1 MSMIVDIV
9 DFHDFDNLFVKSEP
23 KYIDI
28 YINSF
33 SSFLFLTTRSF
44 YNSIKSVTE
53 KNLPHIR
60 ILAVCDDSQ
69 FNSIL
74 DFFSSIK
81 NIYIKNIS
89 SVSEQQENLITITI
103 NKKIIYFFK
112 INYDELKKKY
122 NCNLY
127 DIIFNELISFFSFT
141 YDLMWNMV
149 EKNEI
154 LEKHNIFQQDFVDIA
169 SHQLRNPI
177 LPIIGFSKTLKTKI
191 TDSNMLEYV
200 DIIIR
205 NGEKLR
211 NIVNDILDV
220 SRIESNSLRLKKEF
234 FDINE
239 VLSDIIAE
247 YQDISIRET
256 SNIKFIFYDKPGLF
270 IEADKSLISHAF
282 DNLLNNS
289 YHFTKDNKG
298 QEIMVSLSQ
307 KNNSSVI
314 ITIEDEGP
322 DIQIKDH
329 DQFFAKFFTKTS
341 GGTGLGLFISKKLFG
356 LHGGSIDVENRSPD
370 LGLKFTIQIPL
381 SHQEPFFQAG
391 EIKHDNNKI
400 LFIDDFSE
408 NLHLIQNKIQN
419 MGYEVDYY
427 DDPYNALE
435 YFIPGKY
442 SLVFLGVDIR
452 GFDGFYLY
460 DELKKRDDDIKG
472 YFMTP
477 NKINKNAIDEF
488 FNKDILN
495 DRFLYKPVLL
505 DSIVKIIKRELSN
518 SL

>member
-1 MSMIVDIV
+1 MIVDII
-9 DFHDFDNLFVKSEP
+9 DFRDFDRLFVKSDP
-23 KYIDI
+23 KYLDI

-33 SSFLFLTTRSF
+33 SSFLFLTNSSF
-44 YNSIKSVTE
+44 YNSLKSITE

-69 FNSIL
+69 FNSII
-74 DFFSSIK
+74 DSFSSIK
-81 NIYIKNIS
+81 NVYVKNIS

-127 DIIFNELISFFSFT
+127 KFVLDELISFFSFT

-149 EKNEI
+149 EKNET
-154 LEKHNIFQQDFVDIA
+154 LEKRSAFQQDFIDIA

-177 LPIIGFSKTLKTKI
+177 LPIVGFSKTLKTKI
-191 TDSNMLEYV
+191 TDSNLLEYV

-220 SRIESNSLRLKKEF
+220 SRIETNSLRLKKEV

-239 VLSDIIAE
+239 VLSSIITE
-247 YQDISIRET
+247 YQDISTRET
-256 SNIKFIFYDKPGLF
+256 SDIKFIFYDKPGLF

-289 YHFTKDNKG
+289 YFFTKDNKG
-298 QEIMVSLSQ
+298 QEIMVGISQ
-307 KNNSSVI
+307 KNKSSVI

-329 DQFFAKFFTKTS
+329 DQYFAKFFIKTS
-341 GGTGLGLFISKKLFG
+341 GGTGLGLFISKKLFE
-356 LHGGSIDVENRSPD
+356 LHGGSIYVENRSPD
-370 LGLKFTIQIPL
+370 LGLKFTIEIPL
-381 SHQEPFFQAG
+381 SHQDPFFQAG
-391 EIKHDNNKI
+391 EVNHVNNKI

-408 NLHLIQNKIQN
+408 NLYLIQNTIQN
-419 MGYEVDYY
+419 MGYEIDYY
-427 DDPYNALE
+427 DDPFNALE
-435 YFIPGKY
+435 YFVPGKY

-452 GFDGFYLY
+452 GLDGFYLY
-460 DELKKRDDDIKG
+460 DELKKRDNDIKG
-472 YFMTP
+472 YFMTS
-477 NKINKNAIDEF
+477 NKINKDAIDEF
-488 FNKDILN
+488 FNKDVLR

-505 DSIVKIIKRELSN
+505 DSIVKIIKKELSN

>member
-1 MSMIVDIV
+1 
-9 DFHDFDNLFVKSEP
+9 
-23 KYIDI
+23 
-28 YINSF
+28 
-33 SSFLFLTTRSF
+33 
-44 YNSIKSVTE
+44 
-53 KNLPHIR
+53 
-60 ILAVCDDSQ
+60 
-69 FNSIL
+69 
-74 DFFSSIK
+74 
-81 NIYIKNIS
+81 
-89 SVSEQQENLITITI
+89 
-103 NKKIIYFFK
+103 
-112 INYDELKKKY
+112 
-122 NCNLY
+122 
-127 DIIFNELISFFSFT
+127 
-141 YDLMWNMV
+141 MWNMM
-149 EKNEI
+149 EKNET
-154 LEKHNIFQQDFVDIA
+154 LEKRNIFQQDFIDIA

-220 SRIESNSLRLKKEF
+220 SRIETNSLRLKKEF
-234 FDINE
+234 FDVNE
-239 VLSDIIAE
+239 VLSDIITE

-256 SNIKFIFYDKPGLF
+256 SNVKFIFYDNPGLF

-289 YHFTKDNKG
+289 YYFTKDNKG

-314 ITIEDEGP
+314 VTIEDEGP

-329 DQFFAKFFTKTS
+329 DRFFAKFFTKTS
-341 GGTGLGLFISKKLFG
+341 GGTGLGLFISKKLFE

-370 LGLKFTIQIPL
+370 LGLKFTIQIPV
-381 SHQEPFFQAG
+381 SHQEPFFLAG

-419 MGYEVDYY
+419 MGYEVDCY
-427 DDPYNALE
+427 DDPFNALE
-435 YFIPGKY
+435 HFIPGRY
-442 SLVFLGVDIR
+442 SLVFLGVGIR
-452 GFDGFYLY
+452 GLDGFYLY

-472 YFMTP
+472 YFMTS
-477 NKINKNAIDEF
+477 NKINKDAIDEF

-505 DSIVKIIKRELSN
+505 DSIVKIIKKELSN

>member
-1 MSMIVDIV
+1 VIVDIV
-9 DFHDFDNLFVKSEP
+9 DFHEFDSLFVTSDP
-23 KYIDI
+23 KYLDI

-33 SSFLFLTTRSF
+33 SSFLFLTNSSF
-44 YNSIKSVTE
+44 YNSLKSITE
-53 KNLPHIR
+53 KDLSRIR

-69 FNSIL
+69 FNSIS
-74 DFFSSIK
+74 DSFSSMK
-81 NIYIKNIS
+81 NVYIKNIP

-122 NCNLY
+122 NGNLY
-127 DIIFNELISFFSFT
+127 KFVFDELISFFSFT
-141 YDLMWNMV
+141 YDLMWNMT
-149 EKNEI
+149 EKNET
-154 LEKHNIFQQDFVDIA
+154 LEKRSVFQQDFIDIA

-220 SRIESNSLRLKKEF
+220 SRIETNSLRLKKEV

-239 VLSDIIAE
+239 VLSNIITE
-247 YQDISIRET
+247 YQDISTRET
-256 SNIKFIFYDKPGLF
+256 SDIKFIFYDKPGLF

-289 YHFTKDNKG
+289 YFFTKDNKG

-307 KNNSSVI
+307 KNKSSVV

-322 DIQIKDH
+322 GIQIKDQ
-329 DQFFAKFFTKTS
+329 DQFFAKFFIKTS
-341 GGTGLGLFISKKLFG
+341 GGTGLGLFISKKLFE
-356 LHGGSIDVENRSPD
+356 LHGGSINVENRSPD
-370 LGLKFTIQIPL
+370 LGSKFTIQIPL

-391 EIKHDNNKI
+391 EVKHINNKI

-419 MGYEVDYY
+419 MGYDIDYY
-427 DDPYNALE
+427 DDPFNALE
-435 YFIPGKY
+435 YFVPCKY
-442 SLVFLGVDIR
+442 SLVFLGVDIK
-452 GFDGFYLY
+452 GLDGFYLY
-460 DELKKRDDDIKG
+460 DELKKRDNDIKG
-472 YFMTP
+472 YFMTS
-477 NKINKNAIDEF
+477 NKINKDAIDEF
-488 FNKDILN
+488 FDKDVLK
-495 DRFLYKPVLL
+495 DRFLYKPILL
-505 DSIVKIIKRELSN
+505 DSIVKIIKKESSN